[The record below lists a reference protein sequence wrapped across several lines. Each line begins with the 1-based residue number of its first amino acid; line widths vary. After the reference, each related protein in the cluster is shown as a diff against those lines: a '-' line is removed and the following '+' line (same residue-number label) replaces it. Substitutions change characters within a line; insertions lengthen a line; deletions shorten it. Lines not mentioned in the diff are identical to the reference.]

1 MIKLSQKQL
10 LTIAS
15 DLEMGMRCY
24 INKNTGDIIT
34 VPVLEDMFFDED
46 QEMEDLLRPVRDTP
60 EKYLEVERMPSAKM
74 REVMNKFATEEDDA
88 AVKQQ
93 LIDALQGQRPFR
105 AFKRVV
111 SSSVDFRQR
120 WFVYKANCYRTWVE
134 KQLLNIV

>member
-1 MIKLSQKQL
+1 
-10 LTIAS
+10 
-15 DLEMGMRCY
+15 MGMRCY

-46 QEMEDLLRPVRDTP
+46 QEMEDLLRPVRETP

>member
-46 QEMEDLLRPVRDTP
+46 QEMEDLLRPVRESP

-88 AVKQQ
+88 VVKQQ

-134 KQLLNIV
+134 KQLLNII

>member
-46 QEMEDLLRPVRDTP
+46 QEMEDLLRPVRETP

>member
-24 INKNTGDIIT
+24 IQKDTGEIIT

-46 QEMEDLLRPVRDTP
+46 EEMEELLRPVRETP
-60 EKYLEVERMPSAKM
+60 ESYLEVARMPSAKM
-74 REVMNKFATEEDDA
+74 REVMLKFAAEEDDL
-88 AVKQQ
+88 VIKQQ
-93 LIDALQGQRPFR
+93 LMDALQGQRPFR
-105 AFKRVV
+105 TFKRVV

-120 WFVYKANCYRTWVE
+120 WLVYKANCYRTWVE
-134 KQLLNIV
+134 KQLLHIV